1 MHCMYHG
8 VKYDADGTVT
18 EIPGQDFIGPNH
30 RVQSYPIIEKG
41 NLLWMWMGGQDL
53 ANPNDIND
61 YGPLSD
67 SAWRGF
73 EKEAYLRYNANWML
87 IVDNLADFSHLS
99 FVHTNTL
106 GGSEDYA
113 FRKVFNSLLKEEREK
128 YSLHTLKV
136 GNTII

>member
-1 MHCMYHG
+1 
-8 VKYDADGTVT
+8 
-18 EIPGQDFIGPNH
+18 
-30 RVQSYPIIEKG
+30 
-41 NLLWMWMGGQDL
+41 
-53 ANPNDIND
+53 
-61 YGPLSD
+61 
-67 SAWRGF
+67 
-73 EKEAYLRYNANWML
+73 ML

-113 FRKVFNSLLKEEREK
+113 FRKVFNSLLKEERKK